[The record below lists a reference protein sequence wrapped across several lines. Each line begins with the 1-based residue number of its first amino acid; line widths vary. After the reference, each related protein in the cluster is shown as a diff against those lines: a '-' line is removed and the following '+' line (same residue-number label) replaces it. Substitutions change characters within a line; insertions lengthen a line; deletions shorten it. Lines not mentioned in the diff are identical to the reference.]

1 MATKPDLVLFAGPV
15 VVDKTFSA
23 IPWRNPTIVRQVTG
37 SGSDYFKTLAGQLR
51 GQDGRIL
58 PNLVSRYAGGTID
71 DYGGIALSSF
81 SAGWGLL
88 NEVAKIPADV
98 NRLTGFL
105 MMDSAF
111 GYKLEGFRQLAGRA
125 AMKSDKLVFF
135 SNTNNSANPALG
147 ILRTGKETVKEIMDG
162 MQADTGR
169 DLVKL
174 SPRFPMPTPSGGVWG
189 AGSLVW
195 YDYVKPGAP
204 ANTGN
209 DLTHEQHN
217 YLAAKAWEAYLAPA
231 FAGETADV
239 SAGPSSPMVVYALLM
254 AVLGGA
260 LLLTLKRDEER

>member
-1 MATKPDLVLFAGPV
+1 MADKPDLVLFAGPV

-23 IPWRNPTIVRQVTG
+23 IPWRRPTVTRLVAG
-37 SGSDYFKTLAGQLR
+37 AGSDYFKTLAAQLKDR
-51 GQDGRIL
+51 DGRIL

-71 DYGGIALSSF
+71 DYEGIALSSF

-98 NRLTGFL
+98 NRLTGFV
-105 MMDSAF
+105 MVDSAF

-125 AMKSDKLVFF
+125 AMKADKVVFF
-135 SNTNNSANPALG
+135 SNTNNSANAALG
-147 ILRTGKETVKEIMDG
+147 ILRTGRETVQEIITG
-162 MQADTGR
+162 MQEDTGK
-169 DLVKL
+169 DLEKL

-195 YDYVKPGAP
+195 YDYVKPGAA

-217 YLAAKAWEAYLAPA
+217 YLAAKAWEAYLVPA
-231 FAGETADV
+231 FSGSVPQVHE
-239 SAGPSSPMVVYALLM
+239 GPSSPLVVYALLM
-254 AVLGGA
+254 LAVGGA
-260 LLLTLKRDEER
+260 MLLALRQSERR